1 MKTNISLLLT
11 DDQRLNLGQKYYNTK
26 GNKLITRKDLNKIVE
41 DYIESVLNARP
52 MEESSTKDP
61 LLKKRWSSLEQLIKH
76 FEKTDEEQVVA
87 YNGFSV
93 TTDKYIY
100 TLSFGQLRRKIA
112 WKKTQKQDQY
122 GSLMV

>member
-26 GNKLITRKDLNKIVE
+26 GKKLITRKDLNKIVE

-52 MEESSTKDP
+52 MEEISIKDP
-61 LLKKRWSSLEQLIKH
+61 LLKKKWNSLEQLVKH
-76 FEKTDEEQVVA
+76 FEKTDEEQVRA

-93 TTDKYIY
+93 TTAKYIY
-100 TLSFGQLRRKIA
+100 TLSFGQLRRKRLT
-112 WKKTQKQDQY
+112 K
-122 GSLMV
+122 V

>member
-41 DYIESVLNARP
+41 DYIESVLSARP
-52 MEESSTKDP
+52 MKEISIKDP
-61 LLKKRWSSLEQLIKH
+61 LLKKRWSSLEHLIKH

-93 TTDKYIY
+93 TTAKYIY
-100 TLSFGQLRRKIA
+100 TLSFGQLRRKRLT
-112 WKKTQKQDQY
+112 K
-122 GSLMV
+122 V

>member
-61 LLKKRWSSLEQLIKH
+61 LLKKRDPLLKKRWSSLEQLIKH

-112 WKKTQKQDQY
+112 
-122 GSLMV
+122 